1 MAAIK
6 ASGEFQFLFK
16 YRIVAVHGVYKRFAK
31 DGRIVGEGVY
41 EAV

>member
-16 YRIVAVHGVYKRFAK
+16 YRIVAVHGMVYINTE
-31 DGRIVGEGVY
+31 DGRAERGIL
-41 EAV
+41 

>member
-16 YRIVAVHGVYKRFAK
+16 YRIVAVQGMVYINAE
-31 DGRIVGEGVY
+31 DGR
-41 EAV
+41 AVRGIL